1 MKKVGYSIVCVVGIA
16 ALLGSGCTRKPNKK
30 DGVMQLVAAVGTIAV
45 SPGSYQALKER
56 ITLDGLSRTYSKSGD
71 TERVTLTG
79 SESNKA
85 VFETGASP
93 GTADVR
99 IKGSKKFID
108 KVIAR
113 AERITGASASL
124 TRRTLLAETRT
135 YDGFRESHVAALE
148 EELGKTMT
156 SSGRSRSSFNQKV
169 TIKCAFE
176 KDLHGVRLK
185 FSGKTASLK
194 ITIEGDQA
202 FVDSIKALVSNTQDA
217 GR

>member
-1 MKKVGYSIVCVVGIA
+1 MGHSIVCVVAIA
-16 ALLGSGCTRKPNKK
+16 AMLGSGCTRKPNKK
-30 DGVMQLVAAVGTIAV
+30 HGVMQLEAAVGTIAV

-56 ITLDGLSRTYSKSGD
+56 ITLDGVSRTYSKSGD

-93 GTADVR
+93 NTADVR
-99 IKGSKKFID
+99 IKGSKKFVNKI
-108 KVIAR
+108 IAR

-124 TRRTLLAETRT
+124 TRHTLLAETRT
-135 YDGFRESHVAALE
+135 YSGFDEEHVAALE

-156 SSGRSRSSFNQKV
+156 SSGRSRSSFNEAV

-176 KDLHGVRLK
+176 KGLHGVRLK

-202 FVDSIKALVSNTQDA
+202 FVDGIKALVNEAQA
-217 GR
+217 PGR